1 MLRSPVP
8 GRVSTRLVPPLT
20 DIQAAG
26 LYSAFLIDLFSRLH
40 TFIDSKEALSAS
52 SAFSTSSMTLVAA
65 YTPEEG
71 AAGVGE
77 FIGAGVEMIEQHG
90 DGLGERIENLFKSL
104 FEAGYTSVIIVG
116 SDSPDLPME
125 RIETAVA
132 LLCRAE
138 KEIAD
143 VVIGP
148 AVDGGYYLIGMN
160 RGMNGG
166 MNEAQRELFKEIP
179 WSTSEV
185 LETTLEQA
193 ASIGIEVTLIDEW
206 HDIDTPEDLLLL
218 KENRDAPESARFA
231 ASCGL
236 FASKYPSNG

>member
-20 DIQAAG
+20 DVQAAG
-26 LYSAFLIDLFSRLH
+26 LYSAFLMDLFSRLH
-40 TFIDSKEALSAS
+40 TFINLNNGIGL
-52 SAFSTSSMTLVAA
+52 TLFAA

-71 AAGVGE
+71 AAGICE
-77 FIGAGVEMIEQHG
+77 FIGTGVEMIEQRG
-90 DGLGERIENLFKSL
+90 DGLGERIEHLSKTL
-104 FEAGYTSVIIVG
+104 FEAGYTSVIIIG

-125 RIETAVA
+125 RILTAAA
-132 LLCRAE
+132 LLSNTE
-138 KEIAD
+138 KESSE

-148 AVDGGYYLIGMN
+148 AVDGGYYLIGMSA
-160 RGMNGG
+160 GMNGG
-166 MNEAQRELFKEIP
+166 MSRGMTGPQRELFKEIP

-185 LETTLEQA
+185 LETTLKRA
-193 ASIGIEVTLIDEW
+193 ASALLKVTLIDEW

-236 FASKYPSNG
+236 FPR